1 MVVIWINEPSW
12 FHDSRDKL
20 WKYAKKKNRAR
31 YLKDTRKPGM
41 YILKQ
46 QFHRYYS
53 TFNQSIQKSTQELE
67 KKQEKLKGKH
77 TSEIHFLM

>member
-12 FHDSRDKL
+12 FHDSIDKL
-20 WKYAKKKNRAR
+20 WAR
-31 YLKDTRKPGM
+31 YLKDTTKPGM

-53 TFNQSIQKSTQELE
+53 TVNQLIQKSIQELGI
-67 KKQEKLKGKH
+67 KQEKLKKKNQ
-77 TSEIHFLM
+77 TS